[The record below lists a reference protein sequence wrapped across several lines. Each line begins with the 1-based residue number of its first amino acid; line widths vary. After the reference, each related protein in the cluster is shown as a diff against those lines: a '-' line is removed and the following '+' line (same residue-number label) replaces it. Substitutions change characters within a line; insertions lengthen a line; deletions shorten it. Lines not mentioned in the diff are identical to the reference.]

1 MTLRVR
7 IDQFLQRKE
16 SGFPVFIVKLPDQAG
31 VLDSGDRVSDE
42 VMGDQRIQEDQR
54 VFRRV
59 HRLVPF
65 DVHHAA
71 ALRNQHVMIRGVG
84 VVVILPAMKKTVV
97 QCFNFERIV
106 LSVEFDQA
114 FRLVHSAAFS
124 IVGNQDNISFEIC
137 NCIPV
142 NSRADCI

>member
-1 MTLRVR
+1 M
-7 IDQFLQRKE
+7 
-16 SGFPVFIVKLPDQAG
+16 
-31 VLDSGDRVSDE
+31 
-42 VMGDQRIQEDQR
+42 
-54 VFRRV
+54 
-59 HRLVPF
+59 LVPF

-97 QCFNFERIV
+97 QCFDFERIV